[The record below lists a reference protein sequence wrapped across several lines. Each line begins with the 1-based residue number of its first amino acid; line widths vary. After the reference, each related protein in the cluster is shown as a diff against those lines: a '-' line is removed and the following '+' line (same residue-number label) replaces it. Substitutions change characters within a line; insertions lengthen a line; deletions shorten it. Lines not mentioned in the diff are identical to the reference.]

1 MPAWRLTPRPYKP
14 ALARHGSAHYCVGM
28 KTPILAL
35 AGLAVLCTPALARDR
50 RDNRD
55 GHGNANPSAVVAAEV
70 AFAQLA
76 QAKGQWTAF
85 RSTATKD
92 AVMFVPQM
100 TYAQAY
106 LNGKADPAA
115 AVKWQ
120 PHQIWSSCDGS
131 LAVTRGGWQRADG
144 STGYFTTVWQR
155 QQNLKY
161 KWVLDQGE
169 ALPMPLDGPEMI
181 AAKVA
186 DCPAGYRP
194 ERAPK
199 PRDFKGSL
207 PALDPAHRSGRS
219 LDGTLGW
226 DVTVAA
232 DGARRFVVTMT
243 SGGQPMT
250 VQDLQVEAPPK

>member
-1 MPAWRLTPRPYKP
+1 M
-14 ALARHGSAHYCVGM
+14 LARHGSAHYCVGM

-35 AGLAVLCTPALARDR
+35 AGLALLCTPALARDR

>member
-1 MPAWRLTPRPYKP
+1 MIKP
-14 ALARHGSAHYCVGM
+14 M
-28 KTPILAL
+28 KKLILAT
-35 AGLAVLCTPALARDR
+35 AVLALLGAPALARDR

-55 GHGNANPSAVVAAEV
+55 GNGNANPSAVIAAEV

-85 RSTATKD
+85 RATAAKD

-100 TYAQAY
+100 AYAQNFLA
-106 LNGKADPAA
+106 GKADPAA

-120 PHQIWSSCDGS
+120 PHQVWSSCDGS
-131 LAVTRGGWQRADG
+131 LAVTRGAWQQSDG

-155 QQNLKY
+155 QKNLKY
-161 KWVLDQGE
+161 KWVLDQAEG
-169 ALPMPLDGPEMI
+169 LPMPLDAPEMI

-199 PRDFKGSL
+199 PKDFKGSL
-207 PALDPAHRSGRS
+207 PALDPAHRSGAS

-226 DVTVAA
+226 DVTVAP
-232 DGARRFVVTMT
+232 DGARHFVVSMT
-243 SGGQPMT
+243 SEGKQVT
-250 VQDLQVEAPPK
+250 VQDLQVEAPAK